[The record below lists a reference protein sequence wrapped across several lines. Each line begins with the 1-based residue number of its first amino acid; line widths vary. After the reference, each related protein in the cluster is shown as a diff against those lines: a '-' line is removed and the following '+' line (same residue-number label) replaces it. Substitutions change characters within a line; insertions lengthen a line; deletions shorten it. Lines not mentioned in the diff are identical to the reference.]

1 MASSSEFDTCREM
14 FVSMNEHLQKYQQ
27 DTTKILQE
35 LTTRLEKMELS
46 NQTQGQ
52 ASKQR
57 SGHHIHSESSF
68 SSNTSIN
75 KHVKLELPK
84 FSGEGVRKW
93 VFFAQ
98 QFFAYYNISAQDR
111 ITIASFAITGDASEW
126 MQWMHLNNQLTNWDD
141 FL

>member
-1 MASSSEFDTCREM
+1 MASSSEFDTSREM

-35 LTTRLEKMELS
+35 LAGRLEKMELS
-46 NQTQGQ
+46 NQTQGH

-57 SGHHIHSESSF
+57 SRHHIHSESSF

-84 FSGEGVRKW
+84 FSGEGIRKW

-98 QFFAYYNISAQDR
+98 QFFTYYNISEQDR
-111 ITIASFAITGDASEW
+111 ITIADWGCI
-126 MQWMHLNNQLTNWDD
+126 
-141 FL
+141 